1 MNMQPFETHLSDA
14 IETVSS
20 WDLPEEDFACAVNS
34 QARLMAGIEP
44 EEYWCPASETST
56 H

>member
-1 MNMQPFETHLSDA
+1 MQSIEAHLSDA
-14 IETVSS
+14 IEAVSA
-20 WDLPEEDFACAVNS
+20 WDLPEEDFAAAVNA